1 MATSE
6 AAILTSATTSAPNWL
21 ISKKDDWTWIFGG
34 AVASYVILAAF
45 FAGLPIMVMSLVMLL
60 LLEAPHVFAT
70 ATRSY
75 LDKAERQ
82 RFGWFL
88 LLLIPLTFLGP
99 TMVWLG
105 LAKPFFALS
114 FCWLHIHYAKQH
126 LGFVMLYK
134 RKAGEFDD
142 IKLDKYFL
150 LTSLTLPLFFFFAY
164 SRETASIILGL
175 SAIYLMLAVVYAARQ
190 LSKPKLVLPKLWLM
204 GLIVPLQW
212 LAFWY
217 ADHSGHGIKV
227 AGILI
232 GLGHAL
238 QYHKLTMVYHRAE
251 FKETGDK
258 KLWHSLGGY
267 LFVIIGLNLVFNVL
281 PRGFAESDY
290 AFAALW
296 GMSFQHYLLDGKLWK
311 TKDFPIFRKALGI

>member
-1 MATSE
+1 MATS
-6 AAILTSATTSAPNWL
+6 AASLFTTATISTTNWL
-21 ISKKDDWTWIFGG
+21 ISKKDDWVWVLGG
-34 AVASYVILAAF
+34 AIASYVILAAF
-45 FAGLPIMVMSLVMLL
+45 MAGFPVSAMGFVMLF

-75 LDKAERQ
+75 LDPAERQ

-88 LLLIPLTFLGP
+88 WLLIPLTLVGP
-99 TMVWLG
+99 VFVWLG
-105 LAKPFFALS
+105 LAKLFFALS
-114 FCWLHIHYAKQH
+114 FCWLHVHYAKQH

-142 IKLDKYFL
+142 FKLDKYFL
-150 LTSLTLPLFFFFAY
+150 LTSLTLPLFFFF
-164 SRETASIILGL
+164 SFNPQTALINVGL
-175 SAIYLMLAVVYAARQ
+175 FVMYLVLTGFYLAKQ
-190 LSKPKLVLPKLWLM
+190 FSKPKLVLPKLYFL
-204 GLIVPLQW
+204 GLIIPLQW

-217 ADHSGHGIKV
+217 AESSGHGIKV
-227 AGILI
+227 AGMLI

-238 QYHKLTMVYHRAE
+238 QYHKLTRLYHHTEQA
-251 FKETGDK
+251 ETGTK
-258 KLWHSLGGY
+258 KFWHSLAGY
-267 LFVIIGLNLVFNVL
+267 LFVILGLNLVFNIL